1 MSEKFLKGTGLG
13 GPPTHSWVL
22 LPEILPGSFCEK
34 PRKSPY
40 GFGRGR
46 EKLQFAQG
54 AEIYCVFYNKALC
67 SEEEKKNQKTA
78 HEGHS
83 PRTQTYYKT
92 DLFIGLENVFPSH
105 ILPPNQQGSRVI
117 TMDYWLKD

>member
-22 LPEILPGSFCEK
+22 LPEIPPGSFCEK

-46 EKLQFAQG
+46 EKLQFAKG
-54 AEIYCVFYNKALC
+54 AEIHCVFYNKARVRG
-67 SEEEKKNQKTA
+67 KKKTA
-78 HEGHS
+78 MKV
-83 PRTQTYYKT
+83 TA
-92 DLFIGLENVFPSH
+92 
-105 ILPPNQQGSRVI
+105 
-117 TMDYWLKD
+117 

>member
-46 EKLQFAQG
+46 EKLQFAKG
-54 AEIYCVFYNKALC
+54 AEIHCVFYNKALC
-67 SEEEKKNQKTA
+67 SEEKKKKKKLPMRVTA
-78 HEGHS
+78 QE
-83 PRTQTYYKT
+83 
-92 DLFIGLENVFPSH
+92 
-105 ILPPNQQGSRVI
+105 
-117 TMDYWLKD
+117 LKPTIRQICS

>member
-1 MSEKFLKGTGLG
+1 MALAG
-13 GPPTHSWVL
+13 G
-22 LPEILPGSFCEK
+22 GKSFNLQK
-34 PRKSPY
+34 VQKSTVFSIIKLYVQRRK
-40 GFGRGR
+40 
-46 EKLQFAQG
+46 
-54 AEIYCVFYNKALC
+54 
-67 SEEEKKNQKTA
+67 KKKKTA

-92 DLFIGLENVFPSH
+92 DLFIGLENVFSSH